1 MIIKLQDSDIT
12 TAQDDPDSEGI
23 IHVPDAIWNHIIK
36 EVEHPDQTFV
46 NSLYL
51 DVTDIEI
58 SGSGLPIIISSF
70 DFDTTSPINTFNMT
84 LKPAGTSQTIS
95 VPAHRSLF
103 NVDIFD
109 DYCILYFYHNNSG
122 ATFSVNL
129 NQSHTIRYYLQP
141 ENIYSTILNL
151 YNDQGVK
158 VFSLG
163 DNNSTDTNPNRMLIY
178 KSFVDFLWLTS

>member
-23 IHVPDAIWNHIIK
+23 IHVPDNIWNHIIK
-36 EVEHPDQTFV
+36 EVEHPEQTFV

-51 DVTDIEI
+51 DVTDLEI

-70 DFDTTSPINTFNMT
+70 DFDTSTRINTFDMT
-84 LKPAGTSQTIS
+84 LKPAGQTQQIT
-95 VPAHRSLF
+95 VPAHKSFF

-109 DYCILYFYHNNSG
+109 DYCILYFYNNNTNNSFNV
-122 ATFSVNL
+122 TL
-129 NQSHTIRYYLQP
+129 NTSHTIRYYISSD
-141 ENIYSTILNL
+141 NIYTTILNL
-151 YNDQGVK
+151 YNDQNVK

-163 DNNSTDTNPNRMLIY
+163 DNNATDTNPNRLLIY
-178 KSFVDFLWLTS
+178 KSFVDFLWLTN